1 MTARQA
7 NMTMIARYQEDPRR
21 SGAKPSSRAGRD
33 LWEGHFGASVQHAGE
48 DQAGRA
54 QSGHQVPALRRH
66 SPVPQQG
73 LLPGPLSA
81 AVLADKSAGAL
92 TVVAGL
98 IAAVK
103 LARVKSREIQSKNPR
118 VRVAIAGS
126 ITIARIVIET
136 SKEGVTSKTPGIEI
150 ASNPR
155 MSVVYESQPIRTPSP
170 GELPL
175 LDPSPN
181 SSVPGRTILDPR
193 FHLAA
198 IVDSSD
204 DPIISKDLNG
214 TIISWNQ
221 AAARL
226 FGYQANEMVGQ
237 SILRIIPTELHPEE
251 EAILGTLR
259 AGQRI
264 EHYETV
270 RVKKSGERIAV
281 SVTISPV
288 RDETGQV
295 IGASKIAHDISDRKR
310 NDETR
315 FRLAAIV
322 DSADDAIISKDLN
335 GIVRSWNQGA
345 HQIFGYT
352 AEEMIGQSILRIIP
366 DERQYEEDEIL
377 QKLRAGQ
384 RIDHYETVRRKKN
397 NETVEVSVT
406 ISPIKDESG
415 LVIGASKIARDISER
430 KHVERL
436 LLQSEKLAATGRMA
450 AAIAHEI
457 NNPLESIINLVYL
470 ARRESAVEGKAYRF
484 LATAEEELERVS
496 HLARQTLGYYRDTGT
511 PAVVHLHDL
520 IENVLTVYNTRL
532 LTTGISVDTRFNDL
546 QKILVSKGEL
556 IQVFSNIIANAIDA
570 MRNGGSLRV
579 STRNLLS
586 SSGDGIQVIIQDN
599 GTGIKQEHLAR
610 IFEPFFTTKGD
621 LGSGIGLWVAKQL
634 IERRGGDISVA
645 SSVEKDNSGTTFTI
659 FLPFTSPASRIGD

>member
-1 MTARQA
+1 M
-7 NMTMIARYQEDPRR
+7 
-21 SGAKPSSRAGRD
+21 
-33 LWEGHFGASVQHAGE
+33 
-48 DQAGRA
+48 
-54 QSGHQVPALRRH
+54 
-66 SPVPQQG
+66 
-73 LLPGPLSA
+73 
-81 AVLADKSAGAL
+81 SAGAE
-92 TVVAGL
+92 
-98 IAAVK
+98 
-103 LARVKSREIQSKNPR
+103 SRPI
-118 VRVAIAGS
+118 G
-126 ITIARIVIET
+126 TT
-136 SKEGVTSKTPGIEI
+136 SS
-150 ASNPR
+150 
-155 MSVVYESQPIRTPSP
+155 
-170 GELPL
+170 GEVPLPE
-175 LDPSPN
+175 PFPN
-181 SSVPGRTILDPR
+181 SSVTGRTILDPR

-226 FGYQANEMVGQ
+226 FGYHANEMVGQ

-251 EAILGTLR
+251 DVILGKLR

-270 RVKKSGERIAV
+270 RVKKSGERINV

-310 NDETR
+310 NDESR

-335 GIVRSWNQGA
+335 GIVRTWNQGA
-345 HQIFGYT
+345 HQIFGYS
-352 AEEMIGQSILRIIP
+352 AEEMIGQSIRCIIP

-377 QKLRAGQ
+377 QKLRAGE
-384 RIDHYETVRRKKN
+384 RIDHYETVRRKKS

-430 KHVERL
+430 KQVERL

-511 PAVVHLHDL
+511 PALVHLHDL

-579 STRNLLS
+579 TTRNLLS

-645 SSVEKDNSGTTFTI
+645 SSIEKGNSGTTFTI
-659 FLPFTSPASRIGD
+659 LLPFTSPTSHIGD